1 MRFSR
6 SATLVEATGYMVL
19 SGKVRAFK
27 NVCML
32 VLSRLTKGSFT
43 G

>member
-6 SATLVEATGYMVL
+6 SAVLVEATGYMVL
-19 SGKVRAFK
+19 SGKVSAFK
-27 NVCML
+27 KVCMD